1 MLRGSRLILALLW
14 SARLRVAFA
23 LGVLGLLATG
33 LVLSRGVVPLPPAV
47 TREQSGGLFSTGSSP
62 VHQPPAAA
70 LPPAPA
76 AVLPAPAGAPAER
89 RETAPRIER
98 GSPDVSPPAPAG
110 SDLALPL
117 DRMIIHTAQLVLTVS
132 DVESA
137 VQAVRALVTTTP
149 GARILAAQTRYENDQ
164 QVATLTLQV
173 PAASF
178 ETVMSALR
186 RLAQRVESEAT
197 SSQDVTDEYID
208 LTARLRTL
216 RATEARLLALL
227 ERAQRLEDILVLE
240 RELAQVRS
248 QIERLEGRQRYLAQ
262 RSDLAT
268 ITVTL
273 QPEGLAAR
281 PQPPRPVWD
290 PLQTAERAF
299 QASLRLL
306 LRLADLII
314 TVLAFSWWLALPA
327 LLLIAL
333 WRRRRSAGLGAS
345 S

>member
-1 MLRGSRLILALLW
+1 MRRGSRLILALLW

-23 LGVLGLLATG
+23 LGVLGLLATTG
-33 LVLSRGVVPLPPAV
+33 LVLSRGVVPLP
-47 TREQSGGLFSTGSSP
+47 LSTGPSP

-98 GSPDVSPPAPAG
+98 GSPPAPAG

-117 DRMIIHTAQLVLTVS
+117 DRMIIRTAQLVLTVS

-137 VQAVRALVTTTP
+137 VQAVRALVTATP
-149 GARILAAQTRYENDQ
+149 GARLLAVRTRHDNDR

-173 PAASF
+173 PAAAF
-178 ETVMSALR
+178 ETVMLALR

-197 SSQDVTDEYID
+197 SSQDVTEESID

-227 ERAQRLEDILVLE
+227 ERAQRLEDILGLE

-281 PQPPRPVWD
+281 PQPPRPIWD
-290 PLQTAERAF
+290 PLQTADRAF

-306 LRLADLII
+306 LRLADLVI
-314 TVLAFSWWLALPA
+314 TVLAFSWWLALLA
-327 LLLIAL
+327 LLLAAL
-333 WRRRRSAGLGAS
+333 WRRRRSAGLGENRLPDGS
-345 S
+345 PS

>member
-1 MLRGSRLILALLW
+1 MRRGSRLILALLW

-33 LVLSRGVVPLPPAV
+33 LVLSRGVAPLP
-47 TREQSGGLFSTGSSP
+47 LSTGPSP

-89 RETAPRIER
+89 RETAQRIER
-98 GSPDVSPPAPAG
+98 GSLPAPAG

-117 DRMIIHTAQLVLTVS
+117 DRMIIRTAQLVLTVS

-137 VQAVRALVTTTP
+137 VQAVRALVTATP

-173 PAASF
+173 PAAAF
-178 ETVMSALR
+178 ETVMLALR

-197 SSQDVTDEYID
+197 SSQDVTEEFID

-281 PQPPRPVWD
+281 PQPVWD
-290 PLQTAERAF
+290 PLQTADRAF

-306 LRLADLII
+306 LRLADLVI
-314 TVLAFSWWLALPA
+314 TVLAFSWWLALLA
-327 LLLIAL
+327 LLLAAL

>member
-1 MLRGSRLILALLW
+1 MLRGSRRILAPLW
-14 SARLRVAFA
+14 SARLRVACA
-23 LGVLGLLATG
+23 LGVLGLLAAG
-33 LVLSRGVVPLPPAV
+33 LVLSRGLVPL
-47 TREQSGGLFSTGSSP
+47 
-62 VHQPPAAA
+62 PPAAA
-70 LPPAPA
+70 LPPPPA

-117 DRMIIHTAQLVLTVS
+117 DRMIIRTAQLVLTVS

-137 VQAVRALVTTTP
+137 VQAVRALVAATP

-281 PQPPRPVWD
+281 PQPPRPIWD

-306 LRLADLII
+306 LRLADLVI
-314 TVLAFSWWLALPA
+314 TVLAFSWWLALLA
-327 LLLIAL
+327 LLLAAL

>member
-1 MLRGSRLILALLW
+1 
-14 SARLRVAFA
+14 
-23 LGVLGLLATG
+23 
-33 LVLSRGVVPLPPAV
+33 
-47 TREQSGGLFSTGSSP
+47 
-62 VHQPPAAA
+62 
-70 LPPAPA
+70 
-76 AVLPAPAGAPAER
+76 
-89 RETAPRIER
+89 
-98 GSPDVSPPAPAG
+98 
-110 SDLALPL
+110 
-117 DRMIIHTAQLVLTVS
+117 MIIRTAQLVLTVS

-137 VQAVRALVTTTP
+137 VQAVRALVTATP

-173 PAASF
+173 PAAAF

-186 RLAQRVESEAT
+186 RLARRVESEAT
-197 SSQDVTDEYID
+197 SSQDVTEEYID

-306 LRLADLII
+306 LRLADLVI
-314 TVLAFSWWLALPA
+314 TVLAFSWWLALLA
-327 LLLIAL
+327 LLLAAL

>member
-1 MLRGSRLILALLW
+1 MLRGSRLVLALLW

-33 LVLSRGVVPLPPAV
+33 LALSRGVVPLPPAV
-47 TREQSGGLFSTGSSP
+47 TREQSTGPSP
-62 VHQPPAAA
+62 VRQ
-70 LPPAPA
+70 PPAPA

-98 GSPDVSPPAPAG
+98 GSAEERGSTGPSLLPPAPAG

-117 DRMIIHTAQLVLTVS
+117 DRMIIRTAQLVLTVS

-137 VQAVRALVTTTP
+137 VQAVRALVTATP

-173 PAASF
+173 PAAAF

-186 RLAQRVESEAT
+186 RLARRVESEAT
-197 SSQDVTDEYID
+197 SSQDVTEEYID
-208 LTARLRTL
+208 LTAHLRTL

-306 LRLADLII
+306 LRLADLVI
-314 TVLAFSWWLALPA
+314 TVLAFSWWLALLA
-327 LLLIAL
+327 LLLAAL